1 MQELEIEKRFLVSKD
16 KVEHLKSLIV
26 PGSKVIMNDVYIPN
40 GNAHKD
46 LRLRQKG
53 DKYMLTRKRPIKD
66 DDLTTMLETTIELSK
81 YEFDALS
88 NSIESNVE
96 KERYTINISNWT
108 GELDIFTG
116 RHAGLVIVEFEFQNE
131 ADLADFEQNMNLNL
145 VDITNIEWL
154 AGGRLVEINAET
166 LKQKISEIQQ

>member
-1 MQELEIEKRFLVSKD
+1 
-16 KVEHLKSLIV
+16 
-26 PGSKVIMNDVYIPN
+26 
-40 GNAHKD
+40 
-46 LRLRQKG
+46 
-53 DKYMLTRKRPIKD
+53 MLTRKRPIKD

-154 AGGRLVEINAET
+154 AGGRLAEINAET

>member
-16 KVEHLKSLIV
+16 KVEHLKSHIV
-26 PGSKVIMNDVYIPN
+26 PGSKVIMNDVYVPN

-46 LRLRQKG
+46 LRLRQKD

-88 NSIESNVE
+88 NGIESNVE
-96 KERYTINISNWT
+96 KERYIINISKWT

-116 RHAGLVIVEFEFQNE
+116 RHAGLIVVEFEFKNE
-131 ADLADFEQNMNLNL
+131 AELADFEKNMHLNL

-154 AGGRLVEINAET
+154 AGGRLAEINAET
-166 LKQKISEIQQ
+166 LKQKISEI

>member
-154 AGGRLVEINAET
+154 AGGRLAEINSET